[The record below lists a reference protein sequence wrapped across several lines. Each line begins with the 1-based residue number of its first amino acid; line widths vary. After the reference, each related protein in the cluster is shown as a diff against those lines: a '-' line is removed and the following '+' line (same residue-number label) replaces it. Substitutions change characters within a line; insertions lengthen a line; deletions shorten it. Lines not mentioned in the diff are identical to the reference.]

1 MSVFE
6 EGGGCLDAEP
16 SQIHSI
22 TICSNVTTGASDL
35 LRMVKIIFAA
45 MRFLITAAFALM
57 LVFSMPMRAMASDTV
72 RGAQIFN
79 TNCAACHAGGGNIVK
94 GERTLQ
100 QADLEAYLPNYLNG
114 HENGIVAQV
123 TYGRNAM
130 PAFLDV
136 LSENEI
142 ADVAAYV
149 EDQASHG
156 WS

>member
-1 MSVFE
+1 
-6 EGGGCLDAEP
+6 
-16 SQIHSI
+16 
-22 TICSNVTTGASDL
+22 
-35 LRMVKIIFAA
+35 
-45 MRFLITAAFALM
+45 
-57 LVFSMPMRAMASDTV
+57 MPTRAMASDTV
-72 RGAQIFN
+72 RGGQIFN

-94 GERTLQ
+94 SARTLRQ
-100 QADLEAYLPNYLNG
+100 DDLEAFLPNYLTG
-114 HENGIVAQV
+114 HETGIVAQV

>member
-1 MSVFE
+1 
-6 EGGGCLDAEP
+6 
-16 SQIHSI
+16 
-22 TICSNVTTGASDL
+22 
-35 LRMVKIIFAA
+35 
-45 MRFLITAAFALM
+45 MRFLLSAAFALV
-57 LVFSMPMRAMASDTV
+57 LVLSMPTGAMASDTV
-72 RGAQIFN
+72 RGGQIFN

-94 GERTLQ
+94 SARTLRQ
-100 QADLEAYLPNYLNG
+100 DDLEAFLPNYLTG
-114 HENGIVAQV
+114 HETGIVAQV

>member
-1 MSVFE
+1 
-6 EGGGCLDAEP
+6 
-16 SQIHSI
+16 
-22 TICSNVTTGASDL
+22 
-35 LRMVKIIFAA
+35 
-45 MRFLITAAFALM
+45 MRFLLSAVFALV
-57 LVFSMPMRAMASDTV
+57 LVLSMPMRAMASDTV
-72 RGAQIFN
+72 RGGQIFN

-94 GERTLQ
+94 SERTLR
-100 QADLEAYLPNYLNG
+100 QADLEAFLPNYLTG
-114 HENGIVAQV
+114 HETGIVAQV

-142 ADVAAYV
+142 ADVVAYV

>member
-1 MSVFE
+1 
-6 EGGGCLDAEP
+6 
-16 SQIHSI
+16 
-22 TICSNVTTGASDL
+22 
-35 LRMVKIIFAA
+35 
-45 MRFLITAAFALM
+45 
-57 LVFSMPMRAMASDTV
+57 
-72 RGAQIFN
+72 
-79 TNCAACHAGGGNIVK
+79 
-94 GERTLQ
+94 
-100 QADLEAYLPNYLNG
+100 
-114 HENGIVAQV
+114 VAQV

>member
-1 MSVFE
+1 
-6 EGGGCLDAEP
+6 
-16 SQIHSI
+16 
-22 TICSNVTTGASDL
+22 
-35 LRMVKIIFAA
+35 
-45 MRFLITAAFALM
+45 MRFLLSAVFALL
-57 LVFSMPMRAMASDTV
+57 LVLSMPMRALAADTV
-72 RGAQIFN
+72 RGGQIFN

-94 GERTLQ
+94 GERTLR
-100 QADLEAYLPNYLNG
+100 QADLEAFLPNYLTG
-114 HENGIVAQV
+114 HETGIVAQV

>member
-1 MSVFE
+1 
-6 EGGGCLDAEP
+6 
-16 SQIHSI
+16 
-22 TICSNVTTGASDL
+22 
-35 LRMVKIIFAA
+35 
-45 MRFLITAAFALM
+45 MRFLLSAGFALV
-57 LVFSMPMRAMASDTV
+57 LVLSMPMRAMASDTV
-72 RGAQIFN
+72 RGGQIFN

-94 GERTLQ
+94 SERTLR
-100 QADLEAYLPNYLNG
+100 QADLEAFLPNYLTG
-114 HENGIVAQV
+114 HETGIVAQV

>member
-1 MSVFE
+1 MRLVLS
-6 EGGGCLDAEP
+6 
-16 SQIHSI
+16 
-22 TICSNVTTGASDL
+22 
-35 LRMVKIIFAA
+35 AA
-45 MRFLITAAFALM
+45 LAFLF
-57 LVFSMPMRAMASDTV
+57 VFSMPSTAMASDLV
-72 RGAQIFN
+72 RGGQIFN
-79 TNCAACHAGGGNIVK
+79 TNCAACHAGGGNVVK
-94 GERTLQ
+94 GERTLSQ
-100 QADLEAYLPNYLNG
+100 SDLEAYLPTYLTG
-114 HENGIVAQV
+114 HATAIVAQV

>member
-1 MSVFE
+1 
-6 EGGGCLDAEP
+6 
-16 SQIHSI
+16 
-22 TICSNVTTGASDL
+22 
-35 LRMVKIIFAA
+35 MVKIIFAA